1 MRPFY
6 VYILRCADG
15 SYYVGHTDD
24 MLRRM
29 LQHENGEVGYTG
41 LRKPVELMWQGEFET
56 QDGALTFELQ
66 IKGWSRAKKEALMAG
81 DWERVQELA
90 QSQGKVASTHRLR
103 QAQPERLGMARRCS
117 RRSSPFDGAPP
128 RPVHAELVEA
138 LHQHHAT
145 QKIFR
150 RQLS

>member
-24 MLRRM
+24 MVLRM
-29 LQHENGEVGYTG
+29 QQHENGEVGYTA

-56 QDGALTFELQ
+56 REGALAFELQ

-81 DWERVQELA
+81 DWERIQELA
-90 QSQGKVASTHRLR
+90 KSQGKVASTPRLR
-103 QAQPERLGMARRCS
+103 QAQPERIGGR
-117 RRSSPFDGAPP
+117 
-128 RPVHAELVEA
+128 
-138 LHQHHAT
+138 
-145 QKIFR
+145 
-150 RQLS
+150 

>member
-24 MLRRM
+24 IVLR
-29 LQHENGEVGYTG
+29 LEQHENGEVGYTS

-56 QDGALTFELQ
+56 REGALAFELQ

-81 DWERVQELA
+81 DWDRVHALPFSPGLNAVSPLCPRPDPTELA
-90 QSQGKVASTHRLR
+90 AVV
-103 QAQPERLGMARRCS
+103 
-117 RRSSPFDGAPP
+117 PP
-128 RPVHAELVEA
+128 
-138 LHQHHAT
+138 
-145 QKIFR
+145 
-150 RQLS
+150 S

>member
-24 MLRRM
+24 MVLRM
-29 LQHENGEVGYTG
+29 QQHENGEVGYTA

-56 QDGALTFELQ
+56 REGALAFELQ

-90 QSQGKVASTHRLR
+90 QSHGKVASVPRLR
-103 QAQPERLGMARRCS
+103 QAQPERLGLRC
-117 RRSSPFDGAPP
+117 
-128 RPVHAELVEA
+128 EA
-138 LHQHHAT
+138 
-145 QKIFR
+145 
-150 RQLS
+150 

>member
-24 MLRRM
+24 IVLR
-29 LQHENGEVGYTG
+29 LQQHENGEVGYTS

-56 QDGALTFELQ
+56 REGALAFELQ

-90 QSQGKVASTHRLR
+90 LSHGKVAGAPRLR
-103 QAQPERLGMARRCS
+103 QAQPER
-117 RRSSPFDGAPP
+117 
-128 RPVHAELVEA
+128 
-138 LHQHHAT
+138 
-145 QKIFR
+145 
-150 RQLS
+150 